1 MNNLEIIVE
10 KYLTFCNDQKQLDRK
25 TLKAYRTDLKQ
36 FFWTDNGNRSHRDY
50 SKYTRK
56 VYYQS
61 SPKILT

>member
-36 FFWTDNGNRSHRDY
+36 FF
-50 SKYTRK
+50 
-56 VYYQS
+56 
-61 SPKILT
+61 